1 MEIKTVKGFKD
12 IFGIDAQIF
21 EEIERVTSDIASSFG
36 YKLIILSTVEYAELF
51 DRTIGDAT
59 DIVEK
64 EMFKFTDKGE
74 RTLALRPEMTASVAR
89 SFIEHHFETQ
99 PSPFKVYYFGPC
111 YRYENPQKGRYR
123 EFYQFGIEA
132 LGDISPV
139 LDAEVINVAIKIVE
153 RFGITNLKVKLNSI
167 GCRVC
172 RPNYKKALI
181 EALKPHYEELCED
194 CKRRLYTNPMRVLD
208 CKKESQDLKNSLP
221 KISDYLCDECR
232 KHFEELKTLLRQLS
246 IPFEIDNTLVRGLDY
261 YSKTVFEV
269 ISEDLGAQNALLG
282 GGRYDYLV
290 EDLGGRKT
298 PGVGFAMGIERLME
312 ILKKSNYK
320 LQSVNNIYIVY
331 DRNFIQTAYD
341 IASKL
346 RELNY
351 IVEIDHKGDSIKKQI
366 ERASKRSAN
375 ASIIIGEEEA
385 KKQKFIIKNMR
396 SGEQIE
402 VNKND
407 VVKAIREA
415 LNNA

>member
-21 EEIERVTSDIASSFG
+21 EEIERVTSNIASSFG
-36 YKLIILSTVEYAELF
+36 YKLIILPTVEYAELF

-139 LDAEVINVAIKIVE
+139 LDTEVINVAIKIIE

-172 RPNYKKALI
+172 RPNYKKALT

-221 KISDYLCDECR
+221 KISDYLCDECK
-232 KHFEELKTLLRQLS
+232 KHFEELKTLLQQLN

-341 IASKL
+341 IANKL

-366 ERASKRSAN
+366 ERASKRGAN

-385 KKQKFIIKNMR
+385 KKQKIIIKNMR

-415 LNNA
+415 INNA